1 MFVDEDSTNIQQA
14 SSVNDGGGDDFQQQL
29 QQQQQQQRRSSSQGA
44 NDPNYHRIPLPAS
57 TVTPV
62 TPFSSDISEGD
73 DLNNAKD
80 AEAQKR
86 LKTAQERRLKRIM
99 VDYDE
104 ELDSRPWKEVLME
117 FLYGARST
125 FFQTEVYLRISLNDA
140 GKRKGSFCLG
150 FFSIM
155 LVVLLCAI
163 LLSVLTHLQLV
174 FMRLAES
181 ENGKIDLLV
190 QPGGQFEMAN
200 SLNYSVFLDMFPTG
214 VASYHSARVV
224 FDSMSAFPA
233 WGSPS
238 NGCGAYADN
247 ITALWYPSSNLSAPD
262 LVRNCVAGTRDCIEA
277 HCSGVRSLPSTFVLL
292 DAQREVRMGLGS
304 GEWPTEPL
312 GYGEAIVTRGIANE
326 LSLEIGST
334 LPIFGDV
341 SYQLME
347 AYNTAGM
354 ADLGVAATGSS
365 LLPYTSWPIATFNL
379 TVRYIVSG
387 GDEKFETDLSSII
400 VANFGDALSLTAQSL
415 SPSLPDAQRAI
426 FAGVSPNV
434 CASRV
439 YINLPPG
446 NERESVYTHRDFS
459 DIQRDLMQFSSVIFG
474 VIGFNQ
480 VNIDTPILTYLDSVR
495 FFSLF
500 LGLIVSLI
508 LLALAFLS
516 IVLIYSLLTVN
527 IQGRTF
533 ELGIQRMLGFTK
545 QNLTGLVFTNAML
558 FAIPAWGVGLAVGF
572 GLYVLLR
579 STLSSALGVDIPLAL
594 SPDAV
599 GFATL
604 AGIGIPLV
612 ASIAPVMDVLTL
624 SLPEALNSDR
634 SKMTAVIYNIRG
646 RKTGYVS
653 FTMILLGLCFTA
665 YGFVIYYLFPTAL
678 IDFNISLLFYIFFGI
693 LIAMLGGLVLLSI
706 NFERVVETAM
716 CWIFLFWEQSSV
728 FHLISKNLVAHR
740 PRNRKT
746 TLMYALSLGFI
757 LFITVAFNIQL
768 TSIEYSS
775 LMTLGGDARY
785 QGSLQWEEFLVF
797 DQLLHRGSIAPRVS
811 RVTYLGNSILRI
823 LSITNISISSIGRY
837 RTNTASMIAIPPN
850 FYDVLDDNYLIIGSA
865 APSPY
870 SLSESLYTI
879 KGSSQVIMA
888 TSDKKS
894 LDLQSFDDPFLLNVA
909 TVNPFTGNNWT
920 QTRTVTSPYAWFDA
934 SPVVPMASLPQAV
947 GRNVLMSF
955 PSTIGRSGG
964 AFRSIRDN
972 RIGSFVMNVAE
983 SNLDNVTA
991 ELSQV
996 RLRFSSD
1003 VSLTNIYSTK
1013 STLSTATTIVNLF
1026 FIFTQ
1031 IMAMVICFFALLS
1044 SMSTNVLE
1052 QSKEIGILRSI
1063 GMHKFPIYRL
1073 YTWEAFVLVISASLL
1088 GVIVGTV
1095 VAYSMMLQNSLLTQV
1110 PLKFQFPVF
1119 QLVTVLVVSMICSVL
1134 ASYGPIAYLL
1144 NLPSITHILRR
1155 VM

>member
-1 MFVDEDSTNIQQA
+1 MFVDEDSSTIQQA
-14 SSVNDGGGDDFQQQL
+14 
-29 QQQQQQQRRSSSQGA
+29 A
-44 NDPNYHRIPLPAS
+44 AS
-57 TVTPV
+57 TGTAEGDVAQTHLPSSTPV
-62 TPFSSDISEGD
+62 TPFSSQVSEV
-73 DLNNAKD
+73 NNAIVLGEDEKR
-80 AEAQKR
+80 R
-86 LKTAQERRLKRIM
+86 LKAAQERRLKRIM

-104 ELDSRPWKEVLME
+104 ELESRPWKEVAAE
-117 FLYGARST
+117 FLYGVRST
-125 FFQTEVYLRISLNDA
+125 FFQTEVYLRISVNDA

-150 FFSIM
+150 FCSIM

-181 ENGKIDLLV
+181 ENGRIDLLV

-224 FDSMSAFPA
+224 FESMSAFPA
-233 WGSPS
+233 WGQPG
-238 NGCGAYADN
+238 GCGTYANN
-247 ITALWYPSSNLSAPD
+247 ITALWYPSTDPSAPE
-262 LVRNCVAGTRDCIEA
+262 LIRNCVAGTRGCVEA
-277 HCSGVRSLPSTFVLL
+277 HCSGARSLPSTFVLL
-292 DAQREVRMGLGS
+292 DAERELRMGLGE
-304 GEWPTEPL
+304 GDWPTEL
-312 GYGEAIVTRGIANE
+312 GYREAIVTRGIANE
-326 LSLEIGST
+326 LSLEVGST
-334 LPIFGDV
+334 LPVFGDV
-341 SYQLME
+341 SYPLME

-387 GDEKFETDLSSII
+387 GGEKFETDLSSII
-400 VANFGDALSLTAQSL
+400 VANFGDAISLTAESL
-415 SPSLPDAQRAI
+415 SPTVPASQRAV
-426 FAGVSPNV
+426 FAGISPNI

-446 NERESVYTHRDFS
+446 EQRESVYTQRDFS
-459 DIQRDLMQFSSVIFG
+459 DIQSQLMQFSSVIFS
-474 VIGFNQ
+474 VLGFNQ

-558 FAIPAWGVGLAVGF
+558 FAIPAWGIGLAVGF
-572 GLYVLLR
+572 GLYALLR
-579 STLSSALGVDIPLAL
+579 TTLSSALGVDIPLAL

-599 GFATL
+599 GFGTL

-653 FTMILLGLCFTA
+653 FTMILLGACFTA

-716 CWIFLFWEQSSV
+716 CWLFLFWEQSSV

-768 TSIEYSS
+768 KSIEYTS

-785 QGSLQWEEFLVF
+785 KGSLQWEEFLVF
-797 DQLLHRGSIAPRVS
+797 DELLHRGRIAPRVS
-811 RVTYLGNSILRI
+811 SVTYVSDSIVDI

-850 FYDVLDDNYLIIGSA
+850 FYDIVDNSYLIIGSA

-894 LDLQSFDDPFLLNVA
+894 LNLQSFDDPFLLNVA
-909 TVNPFTGNNWT
+909 TVNPFTGNNRT
-920 QTRTVTSPYAWFDA
+920 QYRTVASPYAWFDA

-955 PSTIGRSGG
+955 PSTIRRSGG

-972 RIGSFVMNVAE
+972 RIDSFVMKVAE
-983 SNLDNVTA
+983 SNLNNVSA

-996 RLRFSSD
+996 RLRFNSD
-1003 VSLTNIYSTK
+1003 VSLTNIYTTK
-1013 STLSTATTIVNLF
+1013 DTLSTATTIVDLF

-1031 IMAMVICFFALLS
+1031 IMAMTICFFALLS

-1110 PLKFQFPVF
+1110 PLKFEFPVF
-1119 QLVTVLVVSMICSVL
+1119 QLATVLVVSMICSVL

-1155 VM
+1155 VL